1 MKTKILIYC
10 ATVYVA
16 FFFSACGGSSNSP
29 LADIDLIP
37 MGNAYYTLDGEL
49 AFAGEFRDAD
59 FFSDGLAKVLMEM
72 CEGYAFINKK
82 GEKVFDVGEC
92 FNITGFWNG
101 VAWKMTQEGYI
112 AIDTSG
118 KELFTTLATPITL
131 FNADGKALVE
141 GGTED
146 GKTRYGVIDR
156 KGNISLFQGD
166 FCIYGEKN
174 SRVIH
179 SDRIVVNCNPG
190 GQPAVIDMQG
200 NIIVEPETYSEIG
213 PFDLNGC
220 AIVRKDGMYGIIDRD
235 GKELFMDTEGKYSWI
250 TCDGDWYAYC
260 LKGRDGGFAWGDKK
274 GNVKL
279 GPLEDNLSFRWGK
292 YAFYGSKRYDRSG
305 DSESTAKQIETPLIG
320 GKVVVAYSNDEGYF
334 LCDEKGN
341 RLNYDVSVEGL
352 MNSGVDDLIRSVSR
366 GNGDAIALGFP
377 YVSTFWSLGE

>member
-1 MKTKILIYC
+1 
-10 ATVYVA
+10 
-16 FFFSACGGSSNSP
+16 
-29 LADIDLIP
+29 
-37 MGNAYYTLDGEL
+37 
-49 AFAGEFRDAD
+49 
-59 FFSDGLAKVLMEM
+59 
-72 CEGYAFINKK
+72 
-82 GEKVFDVGEC
+82 
-92 FNITGFWNG
+92 
-101 VAWKMTQEGYI
+101 
-112 AIDTSG
+112 
-118 KELFTTLATPITL
+118 
-131 FNADGKALVE
+131 
-141 GGTED
+141 
-146 GKTRYGVIDR
+146 
-156 KGNISLFQGD
+156 
-166 FCIYGEKN
+166 
-174 SRVIH
+174 
-179 SDRIVVNCNPG
+179 
-190 GQPAVIDMQG
+190 
-200 NIIVEPETYSEIG
+200 
-213 PFDLNGC
+213 
-220 AIVRKDGMYGIIDRD
+220 MYGIIDRD